1 MKELSCAAIV
11 LELSNQL
18 PSLCKYR
25 CFYIMNV
32 LHRDQKIK
40 NFGIYRSVHCW
51 TTMSSHKFVTL
62 NNRWPF
68 AAFTHIDNDND
79 MFEFT
84 GIWIEAALLSRHE
97 AVF

>member
-25 CFYIMNV
+25 CFDIMKV

-51 TTMSSHKFVTL
+51 TTMSSHKFVPH

-68 AAFTHIDNDND
+68 ASFTHIDND
-79 MFEFT
+79 MYEFT
-84 GIWIEAALLSRHE
+84 DIWIEAALLSRHE